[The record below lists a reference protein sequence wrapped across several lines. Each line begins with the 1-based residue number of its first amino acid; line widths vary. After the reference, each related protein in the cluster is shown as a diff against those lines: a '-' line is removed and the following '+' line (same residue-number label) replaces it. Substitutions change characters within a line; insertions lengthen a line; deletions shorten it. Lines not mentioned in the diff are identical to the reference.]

1 MTWVEIFEV
10 ALELFLVAILPVI
23 LIVLH
28 IIRLKRKAFK
38 D

>member
-1 MTWVEIFEV
+1 MTWLEIFEV
-10 ALELFLVAILPVI
+10 AGELFLVAVLPVI
-23 LIVLH
+23 LIVLY